1 MADLIIRH
9 LLLAIILIMS
19 AQKVNPRITA
29 LLTMM
34 VAVALVRVLNSAQL
48 TPFANFSPIGAMALF
63 GGRYFTNKW
72 KAFLFPI
79 VTLLIS
85 DIVINTVV
93 FKGVYGVMYSGWYWV
108 YIVFALIVVYGK
120 TFIKKVSIKNV
131 LGASIIAALSHW
143 LIADFS
149 VWLGGGTDLRT
160 MTPLSKD
167 WAGLVQCYA
176 QGFPFMRNFMLGTI
190 VYSGVLFGAFEWM
203 QSRYPALRLAPAK
216 SL

>member
-1 MADLIIRH
+1 
-9 LLLAIILIMS
+9 MS
-19 AQKVNPRITA
+19 VQKINPRITA
-29 LLTMM
+29 LLLMI
-34 VAVALVRVLNSAQL
+34 VAVAFVRVLNSAQL

-63 GGRYFTNKW
+63 GGSYFTSKW

-79 VTLLIS
+79 LTLLIS

-93 FKGVYGVMYSGWYWV
+93 FKGAYGVMYSGWYWV
-108 YIVFALIVVYGK
+108 YIVFAIIVFYGK
-120 TFIKKVSIKNV
+120 TVIKNVSVKNV
-131 LGASIIAALSHW
+131 LGASVIAALSHW

-160 MTPLSKD
+160 MTPLTKD
-167 WAGLVQCYA
+167 FAGLLQCYV

-203 QSRYPALRLAPAK
+203 QSRYPALKLASAK
-216 SL
+216 H

>member
-1 MADLIIRH
+1 
-9 LLLAIILIMS
+9 MS
-19 AQKVNPRITA
+19 AQKINPRIA
-29 LLTMM
+29 VLLTMIVV
-34 VAVALVRVLNSAQL
+34 VAAIRVLNSAQL

-63 GGRYFTNKW
+63 GGSYFTSKW

-79 VTLLIS
+79 LTLLIS

-93 FKGVYGVMYSGWYWV
+93 YKGAYGIMYSGWYWV

-120 TFIKKVSIKNV
+120 TLIKKVSVKSV
-131 LGASIIAALSHW
+131 LSASVVAALSHW
-143 LIADFS
+143 LISDFT

-160 MTPLSKD
+160 MTPLTKD
-167 WAGLVQCYA
+167 WAGLLQCYV

-203 QSRYPALRLAPAK
+203 QRRYPALRLAPAR
-216 SL
+216 